1 VEQLLTSA
9 RLPDGTFLPYVE
21 QGDRSGVPVVMLH
34 AVAESWRSWSRL
46 LPHLP
51 RDVHAIA
58 LTQRGHGEADKPAE
72 GYRLPQAADDV
83 VAFLD
88 ALGIGAAVVAG
99 TSSGG
104 LVAQQVAV
112 DHPRRVLG
120 LALVG
125 SPRTLRGARAPGW
138 VSDVAALADP
148 VSPEFARESVDSFP
162 VGRALPRDFVE
173 QMVEDGARTPARVW
187 RAVMQGLLEA
197 PPPTETGTVSAPTLV
212 LWGDQDGVLPREE
225 QDRLVAAIPG
235 ARLVVY
241 EGTGHLVLWEEPER
255 VASDLVG
262 LVRSLPPPGP
272 DRLRR

>member
-1 VEQLLTSA
+1 MEQLLTSA
-9 RLPDGTFLPYVE
+9 RLPDGTSLPYVE
-21 QGDRSGVPVVMLH
+21 QGDRSGVPVVLLH

-58 LTQRGHGEADKPAE
+58 LTQRGHGDADKPAS
-72 GYRLPQAADDV
+72 GYRLHEAAADV

-88 ALGIGAAVVAG
+88 ALGIDRAVVAG

-120 LALVG
+120 LLLVG
-125 SPRTLRGARAPGW
+125 SPRSLRGARVPAW

-148 VSPEFARESVDSFP
+148 VSPEFARESVDSFA
-162 VGRALPRDFVE
+162 VGRALPRQFVE
-173 QMVEDGARTPARVW
+173 QMVEDGTQAPAEVW

-197 PPPTETGTVSAPTLV
+197 DPPTETGVIAVPTVV

-235 ARLVVY
+235 ARLTVY
-241 EGTGHLVLWEEPER
+241 AGTGHLVLWEEPER
-255 VASDLVG
+255 VAADLVD
-262 LVRSLPPPGP
+262 LVRGVTTG
-272 DRLRR
+272 